1 MLSFSGLNIKRT
13 LEFGSSIPDSACS
26 KIKSI
31 FLFAVYLSPIADVR
45 NYHKPGDLKQ
55 QSLFYYS
62 YRDRSPKLSLDWNQE
77 SAVLGFLRS
86 LRKNTSTSGGYQL
99 SLVCGH
105 ITNLCA
111 HGHIIF
117 SASVIKYPS
126 DSVRTLLIEFKATW
140 MIQLNSLF

>member
-62 YRDRSPKLSLDWNQE
+62 YRDRSPKLVVIGLE
-77 SAVLGFLRS
+77 SRVSSFRLPEVSEEEYINFWWLPAFLGLWP
-86 LRKNTSTSGGYQL
+86 
-99 SLVCGH
+99 H
-105 ITNLCA
+105 
-111 HGHIIF
+111 H
-117 SASVIKYPS
+117 
-126 DSVRTLLIEFKATW
+126 
-140 MIQLNSLF
+140 